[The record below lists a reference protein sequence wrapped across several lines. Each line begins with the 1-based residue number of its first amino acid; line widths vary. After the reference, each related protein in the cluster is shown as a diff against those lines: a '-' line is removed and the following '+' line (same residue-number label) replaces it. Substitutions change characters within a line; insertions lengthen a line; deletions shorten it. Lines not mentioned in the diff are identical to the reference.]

1 MLSFFAIENPMKYDH
16 KYKKEVKEICEMLKE
31 ERNVVKGVKD
41 YQNIPAK
48 TGESKNETEEY
59 NGKLACG
66 YGVQE

>member
-1 MLSFFAIENPMKYDH
+1 MKYDH

-48 TGESKNETEEY
+48 TGESKNETVTEQVSLNQVKSKWVET
-59 NGKLACG
+59 GH
-66 YGVQE
+66 